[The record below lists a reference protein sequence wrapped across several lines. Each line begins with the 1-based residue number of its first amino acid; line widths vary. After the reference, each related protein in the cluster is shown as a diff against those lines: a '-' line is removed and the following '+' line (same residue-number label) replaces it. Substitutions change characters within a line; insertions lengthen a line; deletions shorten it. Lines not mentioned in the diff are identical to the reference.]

1 MVNKIYVVARRVLK
15 QVRRDR
21 RTLLLLIWNPIIIM
35 VLFGYALGGGGDVH
49 AERFLIVNND
59 VGILKDSSQFSF
71 SEKIIEKI
79 MEDDV
84 FSVELYNV
92 YDLARTEVEEGR
104 ARGVVYFGED
114 FTKNIIAQNPF
125 DIEIYID
132 STDQAIYSSMF
143 SALQTDIQKSLPIKN
158 SVNIKREFAY
168 TTRGFKGI
176 DLSTPIVLSFTL
188 FLLVLLI
195 TVLITVREKTQAT
208 NERLFVSPIKSW
220 ELMLGYLFSLS
231 LIALIQATIL
241 LSFSYFIFGSKI
253 LGSIP
258 LVYSVA
264 IYFAIGS
271 VGLGIFIGFASK
283 TELQAIQ
290 LVPLI
295 FVPTILLSG
304 VLVSTDVLPWFLHPI
319 SRIIPVT
326 YAIDALRNIMLR
338 GLGIREILGDL
349 LAISIFVFLSMT
361 ISTLTMKKS
370 EGLKLKRR
378 FAGIA
383 RLSLVLFVLLL
394 ALYYADTSR
403 KIDIERTEVP
413 EYKLSDLTLLDYG
426 QGFSEAREGKP
437 ITILG
442 KSLPFYFDKPREHYF
457 VVHLYVYQTADKRVY
472 LLKYKIEKNNASSD
486 FVIKDVTIR
495 FSSSNGEVEWN
506 DLDDYT
512 QQGVDT
518 IVHLNRSIG
527 YVFKDNMYGKL
538 FVSSDDLE
546 FSLSVEVKFVD
557 RYLLVEQ
564 VVVQNVVFHFAD
576 GKIVVG

>member
-49 AERFLIVNND
+49 EERFLIVNHD
-59 VGILKDSSQFSF
+59 VGILKDSSHLSF

-79 MEDDV
+79 EEDDV
-84 FSVELYNV
+84 FAVESYNV

-114 FTKNIIAQNPF
+114 FTRNIIAQKPF
-125 DIEIYID
+125 DIVIFID

-168 TTRGFKGI
+168 TTRGFEGI

-188 FLLVLLI
+188 FLLVLMI

-231 LIALIQATIL
+231 LLALIQATIL

-290 LVPLI
+290 VVPLI
-295 FVPTILLSG
+295 FVPSILLSG

-361 ISTLTMKKS
+361 ISTMTMKKS

-378 FAGIA
+378 FAGVA

-426 QGFSEAREGKP
+426 QGFSEAREGRP
-437 ITILG
+437 VAILG
-442 KSLPFYFDKPREHYF
+442 KSLPFYFDRPRENYF
-457 VVHLYVYQTADKRVY
+457 VVHFYVYQTADRRIY
-472 LLKYKIEKNNASSD
+472 LLKYKIERNNASSD
-486 FVIKDVTIR
+486 FVIKDVSIR

-518 IVHLNRSIG
+518 IVHLNTSTG

-546 FSLSVEVKFVD
+546 CTFSIEVKFVD
-557 RYLLVEQ
+557 RYLLAAQ
-564 VVVQNVVFHFAD
+564 TVVQNVMFHFAD

>member
-49 AERFLIVNND
+49 NERFLIVNND
-59 VGILKDSSQFSF
+59 LGMTRDSSHVSF
-71 SEKIIEKI
+71 SEKIIERI
-79 MEDDV
+79 LEDDV
-84 FSVELYNV
+84 FAAEFYGV

-114 FTKNIIAQNPF
+114 FTRNILTQTPF
-125 DIEIYID
+125 EIVIFID

-143 SALQTDIQKSLPIKN
+143 SALQTDIQKSLPMAN
-158 SVNIKREFAY
+158 SANIRREFAY
-168 TTRGFKGI
+168 TTRGFEGI

-188 FLLVLLI
+188 FLLVLMI

-220 ELMLGYLFSLS
+220 ELMLGYLVSLS
-231 LIALIQATIL
+231 SLALIQATIL

-290 LVPLI
+290 VVPLI
-295 FVPTILLSG
+295 FVPSILLSG

-361 ISTLTMKKS
+361 ISTMTMKKS

-383 RLSLVLFVLLL
+383 RLSVVLFVLLC
-394 ALYYADTSR
+394 AVYYADTSR

-413 EYKLSDLTLLDYG
+413 DYKLSDLTLLDYG
-426 QGFSEAREGKP
+426 QGFSEAREGRP
-437 ITILG
+437 VAILG
-442 KSLPFYFDKPREHYF
+442 KSLPFYFERPQEHYF
-457 VVHLYVYQTADKRVY
+457 VVHLYVYQTADKRIY
-472 LLKYKIEKNNASSD
+472 FIKYKIERNNASSD

-495 FSSSNGEVEWN
+495 FSSTNGEVEWN

-518 IVHLNRSIG
+518 TIHLATTTG
-527 YVFKDNMYGKL
+527 YIFKENMYGKL

-546 FSLSVEVKFVD
+546 CTITIEVKFVD
-557 RYLLVEQ
+557 RYLFAAQ
-564 VVVQNVVFHFAD
+564 TVVQNVMFHFAE
-576 GKIVVG
+576 GKIVIG